1 MKLSFNVLMLVF
13 SFHIQANEHSLGA
26 HEHGSIKL
34 GMAVENK
41 LVEINVDG
49 PSEAF
54 LGFEYRPKTISE
66 KKLFNDLEAK
76 WNKNLDSM
84 IAFDKHLNCKVM
96 DISFIQVIDEK
107 ETKEAQALI
116 KDLTKKEAGVHSDIE
131 AKAKLKCDKNLTGSD
146 VTISLK
152 KVFKNIKKLTVEV
165 ISGEVKSIEI
175 TKPVQTFKL

>member
-1 MKLSFNVLMLVF
+1 MKISFAFLFIVF
-13 SFHIQANEHSLGA
+13 SFQVHANEHALGA

-34 GMAVENK
+34 GMALENK
-41 LVEINVDG
+41 IVEIDIDG

-54 LGFEYRPKTISE
+54 LGFEYKPKTNIE
-66 KKLFNDLEAK
+66 KKLFNDLESK
-76 WNKNLDSM
+76 WNKNLDSI
-84 IAFDKHLNCKVM
+84 IAFDKHLNCKIM

-131 AKAKLKCDKNLTGSD
+131 AKAKLKCDKNLSGTE

-152 KVFKNIKKLTVEV
+152 KVFPNIKKLTVEV

-175 TKPVQTFKL
+175 TKPIQSFKI